1 MENALNQ
8 LVDDERIK
16 YSRNQTKSK
25 PELHHSRWPQ
35 RKIHPMIPAAV
46 VPPS

>member
-8 LVDDERIK
+8 LVDDEIIK
-16 YSRNQTKSK
+16 YSRNQTISK
-25 PELHHSRWPQ
+25 PKLQNSRWPQ